1 MLKLDII
8 ARRRFHFQPDE
19 VRSNSI
25 TKSSS
30 FYYVPGEAPWSE
42 TEILELER
50 ALREFVINIEQMDWY
65 QLCRLADALE
75 TIFDIT
81 GFLRAASTATLDI
94 YW

>member
-50 ALREFVINIEQMDWY
+50 ALREFVPNIARINWC
-65 QLCRLADALE
+65 LSRRLVNAFE
-75 TIFDIT
+75 TIFGIP